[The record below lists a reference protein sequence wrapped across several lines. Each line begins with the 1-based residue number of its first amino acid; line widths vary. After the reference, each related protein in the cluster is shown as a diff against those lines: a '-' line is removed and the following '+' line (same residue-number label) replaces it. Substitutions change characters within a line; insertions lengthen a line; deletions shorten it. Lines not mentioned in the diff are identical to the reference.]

1 MELSVYRNSF
11 LSFLEENTKFTE
23 PKSLYEPVSYIL
35 QLGGKR
41 MRPLL
46 ALMSVDAFGKD
57 YKLGLHAA
65 LAIEVF
71 HNFTLLHDD
80 IMDGA
85 PLRRGKATVHEKWD
99 VNTAILSGD
108 AMMILANQCLEVYEG
123 DIYKKLMQLFQKTAL
138 EVCEGQQYDMDFE
151 NRNDVSIPE
160 YIEMIRLKTSV
171 LVAAA
176 LKMGAIISD
185 ASEKDAEA
193 MYQYGLNLGLAFQL
207 QDDYLDAFGD
217 PETFGK
223 QVGGDII
230 ENKKT
235 FLYLKALENLEGS
248 EKDQLLTLF
257 TTTQE
262 NIDSKIEITK
272 KIFIKSKAVNEIQQ
286 EIKNYTQKAF
296 DVLEGVSISVST
308 KEDLIAF
315 GHYLMGRKV

>member
-1 MELSVYRNSF
+1 MDLSIYRNSF
-11 LSFLEENTKFTE
+11 LDFLKKQTE
-23 PKSLYEPVSYIL
+23 FSKPTNLYEPVNYIL
-35 QLGGKR
+35 SLGGKR

-46 ALMSVDAFGKD
+46 TLMSVDAFGKD
-57 YKLGLHAA
+57 YKSGLHAA
-65 LAIEVF
+65 LAVEVF

-80 IMDGA
+80 IMDDA

-108 AMMILANQCLEVYEG
+108 AMMILANQYLEVYEG
-123 DIYKKLMQLFQKTAL
+123 DVYKKLMQLFQKTAL

-151 NRNDVSIPE
+151 KRNDVSIPE

-176 LKMGAIISD
+176 LKMGAIIANASD
-185 ASEKDAEA
+185 KDAEA

-235 FLYLKALENLEGS
+235 FLYLKALENLKGAEQN
-248 EKDQLLTLF
+248 QLLDLF
-257 TTTQE
+257 TNPQE
-262 NIDSKIEITK
+262 NIELKIE
-272 KIFIKSKAVNEIQQ
+272 KSKELFVKSLAVNNIQQ
-286 EIKNYTQKAF
+286 EIKDYTQKAF
-296 DVLEGVSISVST
+296 DVLEEVSIQSST
-308 KEDLIAF
+308 KESLIGF
-315 GHYLMGRKV
+315 GNYLMGRKV